1 VVPSCASSRGEA
13 LELSGLAYTWP
24 GASRPGLAGVDLRV
38 RPGECVW
45 LGGPSGAG
53 KTTLLRAIAG
63 VLPEAGHL
71 RGHIRLEG
79 GQPALLFQNVETQL
93 LCTTVGDE
101 VAFGLELRGV
111 PASDRE
117 QRVATA
123 LAALGLADF
132 ARRPVDDLS
141 AGEKQRVVLA
151 ALLALEPGLL
161 LLDEPSSQLDAAG
174 RRNLAACLCDLKRR
188 GHAILVA
195 DHVFEPYEELA
206 DRRIGLKRGRLVPVD
221 RPIELP
227 VAGEERPAP
236 NGAEAPL
243 AIDGVWVRDAAAR
256 DLLRGVSLR
265 LARGERVHVYG
276 LNGSGKTT
284 LLRVAAGLLRP
295 AQGCVRVAGV
305 RPGTGAPF
313 VGAVGMLFQNPER
326 NLFER
331 SVQEE
336 VAFAL
341 RRAGWPRRRIEA
353 RVAEL
358 LDRCGL
364 SELRER
370 SPLRLS
376 FGEQHRVALA
386 SVLAPAPPVLLL
398 DEPFSGLDLESR
410 HRLLE
415 MLAREQLQ
423 RGIAIV
429 VASHDELPAHGWADR
444 RVELAGG
451 ALIDG

>member
-1 VVPSCASSRGEA
+1 MAPSCASEQSEV

-24 GASRPGLAGVDLRV
+24 GATRPGLAGVDLRLHS
-38 RPGECVW
+38 GECVW

-63 VLPEAGHL
+63 VLPEAGHR
-71 RGHIRLEG
+71 RGRTRLEG
-79 GQPALLFQNVETQL
+79 GRPALLFQNVETQL

-101 VAFGLELRGV
+101 VAFGLDLRGV
-111 PASDRE
+111 PASDRDP
-117 QRVATA
+117 RVATA
-123 LAALGLADF
+123 LAALGLAGF
-132 ARRPVDDLS
+132 LHRPVDDLS

-161 LLDEPSSQLDAAG
+161 LLDEPSSQLDASG
-174 RRNLAACLCDLKRR
+174 RRRLAACLGDLKRR
-188 GHAILVA
+188 GHAILLA
-195 DHVFEPYEELA
+195 DHVFEPYAELA
-206 DRRIGLKRGRLVPVD
+206 NRRVGLKEGRLVPAD
-221 RPIELP
+221 GSSELP
-227 VAGEERPAP
+227 AAGEERPPPDGGDA
-236 NGAEAPL
+236 AL
-243 AIDGVWVRDAAAR
+243 AIDGAWVRDAAGR
-256 DLLRGVSLR
+256 DLLRDVSLR
-265 LARGERVHVYG
+265 LAPGERVHVYG
-276 LNGSGKTT
+276 VNGSGKTT

-295 AQGCVRVAGV
+295 AQGCVRVAGL
-305 RPGTGAPF
+305 RPRAGAPF

-341 RRAGWPRRRIEA
+341 RRLGWPRRRIEA

-415 MLAREQLQ
+415 MLAREQRR

-429 VASHDELPAHGWADR
+429 VASHDELPAPGWAHR

-451 ALIDG
+451 ALSHA